1 MPPGGQRTIGRH
13 VVISLCA
20 ACTGC
25 ILRCAA
31 PRLAG
36 QLCLGAACT
45 GCICPAYCRK
55 QHLFSFASALPA
67 RGASDITTE
76 SARDVVFAS
85 ALPARGASDHHSPG
99 SIRDPLCL
107 GAACTGCIGE
117 SRDQHGLSG
126 SLPRRCLHGV
136 HPPRWKP
143 TTEPRCFASALPA
156 RGASLRADH
165 CGREVRSLPRRCLH
179 GVHPTTSRRLPTS
192 GTLPRRCL
200 HGVHRQKPTNCG
212 TPFCSIRRES
222 VDSFS
227 EINSKDSC
235 ADYFPALFCCQGDLH
250 HHYRQPR
257 TDNRPVL
264 RCEQHRLFLFILSSH
279 YRRLL

>member
-25 ILRCAA
+25 IWADRH
-31 PRLAG
+31 AG
-36 QLCLGAACT
+36 DG
-45 GCICPAYCRK
+45 G
-55 QHLFSFASALPA
+55 SDFA
-67 RGASDITTE
+67 
-76 SARDVVFAS
+76 V
-85 ALPARGASDHHSPG
+85 
-99 SIRDPLCL
+99 
-107 GAACTGCIGE
+107 
-117 SRDQHGLSG
+117 
-126 SLPRRCLHGV
+126 RCLHGV
-136 HPPRWKP
+136 HPHCPSCSVP
-143 TTEPRCFASALPA
+143 LINFA
-156 RGASLRADH
+156 
-165 CGREVRSLPRRCLH
+165 V
-179 GVHPTTSRRLPTS
+179 
-192 GTLPRRCL
+192 RCL

-227 EINSKDSC
+227 EINNKDSC

-264 RCEQHRLFLFILSSH
+264 RCEQHRLFLFILSLH

>member
-1 MPPGGQRTIGRH
+1 MPRRCLHGVHPMSRWCCVRIIPLPRRCLHGVHRDGR
-13 VVISLCA
+13 
-20 ACTGC
+20 
-25 ILRCAA
+25 R
-31 PRLAG
+31 RKEW
-36 QLCLGAACT
+36 
-45 GCICPAYCRK
+45 AY
-55 QHLFSFASALPA
+55 HFASALPA
-67 RGASDITTE
+67 RGASSTAGHCERTT
-76 SARDVVFAS
+76 
-85 ALPARGASDHHSPG
+85 
-99 SIRDPLCL
+99 
-107 GAACTGCIGE
+107 
-117 SRDQHGLSG
+117 

-136 HPPRWKP
+136 HPIMCGLSNSWP
-143 TTEPRCFASALPA
+143 CFASALPA
-156 RGASLRADH
+156 RGASQALRRPRRAD
-165 CGREVRSLPRRCLH
+165 RP
-179 GVHPTTSRRLPTS
+179 
-192 GTLPRRCL
+192 LPRRCL

>member
-1 MPPGGQRTIGRH
+1 MF
-13 VVISLCA
+13 
-20 ACTGC
+20 
-25 ILRCAA
+25 
-31 PRLAG
+31 
-36 QLCLGAACT
+36 LCLGAACT
-45 GCICPAYCRK
+45 GCIAGRICTCGV
-55 QHLFSFASALPA
+55 SA
-67 RGASDITTE
+67 
-76 SARDVVFAS
+76 
-85 ALPARGASDHHSPG
+85 
-99 SIRDPLCL
+99 
-107 GAACTGCIGE
+107 
-117 SRDQHGLSG
+117 

-136 HPPRWKP
+136 HPVKITAIRD
-143 TTEPRCFASALPA
+143 TSGNFASALPA
-156 RGASLRADH
+156 RGASR
-165 CGREVRSLPRRCLH
+165 REKPRRGAAISLPRRCLH
-179 GVHPTTSRRLPTS
+179 GVHLLPAPNVAKRRNFASALPARGASRQDTKAWTEYYLCLGAACTGCILAFAGDDQVGVS
-192 GTLPRRCL
+192 LPRRCL

-227 EINSKDSC
+227 EINNKDSC

>member
-1 MPPGGQRTIGRH
+1 MPRRYLHGVHRYRRQGAYPDAY
-13 VVISLCA
+13 LCLGA
-20 ACTGC
+20 TCTGC
-25 ILRCAA
+25 IIAPSAPSAA
-31 PRLAG
+31 PRA
-36 QLCLGAACT
+36 
-45 GCICPAYCRK
+45 
-55 QHLFSFASALPA
+55 FASALPA
-67 RGASDITTE
+67 RGASQDP
-76 SARDVVFAS
+76 D
-85 ALPARGASDHHSPG
+85 
-99 SIRDPLCL
+99 RDPGRKLPLPRRYLHGVHPSTRRRSRTLSPLPRRYLHGVHPYRRWRGWRWRILCL
-107 GAACTGCIGE
+107 GATCTGCIC
-117 SRDQHGLSG
+117 SG
-126 SLPRRCLHGV
+126 RFAGSTDGALPRRCLHGV
-136 HPPRWKP
+136 HLCRDGK
-143 TTEPRCFASALPA
+143 RCVLLCFASALPA
-156 RGASLRADH
+156 RGASRLSQFAS
-165 CGREVRSLPRRCLH
+165 SLP
-179 GVHPTTSRRLPTS
+179 GS
-192 GTLPRRCL
+192 LPRRCL

>member
-25 ILRCAA
+25 ITRALQVRRSASSLPRRCLHGVHLVQFHLHVKRCHFASALPARGASAA
-31 PRLAG
+31 QVLVIG
-36 QLCLGAACT
+36 DMCLCLGAACT
-45 GCICPAYCRK
+45 GCI
-55 QHLFSFASALPA
+55 
-67 RGASDITTE
+67 T
-76 SARDVVFAS
+76 
-85 ALPARGASDHHSPG
+85 
-99 SIRDPLCL
+99 
-107 GAACTGCIGE
+107 AAKRLKKTPKP
-117 SRDQHGLSG
+117 
-126 SLPRRCLHGV
+126 LPRRCLHGV
-136 HPPRWKP
+136 HLLH
-143 TTEPRCFASALPA
+143 AIHA
-156 RGASLRADH
+156 GAEA
-165 CGREVRSLPRRCLH
+165 P
-179 GVHPTTSRRLPTS
+179 
-192 GTLPRRCL
+192 LPRRCL

>member
-1 MPPGGQRTIGRH
+1 MPR
-13 VVISLCA
+13 
-20 ACTGC
+20 
-25 ILRCAA
+25 RCLHGVHPHAWKVEA
-31 PRLAG
+31 PPL
-36 QLCLGAACT
+36 
-45 GCICPAYCRK
+45 
-55 QHLFSFASALPA
+55 HFASALPA
-67 RGASDITTE
+67 RGASYRHYSQKITE
-76 SARDVVFAS
+76 D
-85 ALPARGASDHHSPG
+85 
-99 SIRDPLCL
+99 LCL
-107 GAACTGCIGE
+107 GAACTGCIGSVQRILQ
-117 SRDQHGLSG
+117 SRTA
-126 SLPRRCLHGV
+126 LPRRCLHGV
-136 HPPRWKP
+136 H
-143 TTEPRCFASALPA
+143 
-156 RGASLRADH
+156 H
-165 CGREVRSLPRRCLH
+165 HVH
-179 GVHPTTSRRLPTS
+179 GSDLELWP
-192 GTLPRRCL
+192 LPRRCL